1 MADTR
6 RSRMTTAGLN
16 LIAQAM
22 SIYDENL
29 KLQVSNAPFQ
39 QMFALPDALATPG
52 ADFEDTIWHLV
63 RSGEYGPIADPER
76 FVAERVAQARAFE
89 PHYMERTRANGRTIS
104 VEGSPLP
111 EGGWVA
117 VYTDITQV
125 KAQEAL
131 LRARSEELSEELLS
145 RAEELAAANRKLAA
159 TVTALEE
166 TKRQLTRS
174 EAQTRLTTEMMP
186 AHIAHVDADGVY
198 TYSNRKLSAILP
210 GRPSDIVGRSL
221 GEVLGEETL
230 ARIAPRIEAAHRGEE
245 SGFAFTD
252 TPSARRLRAAFTPD
266 RQGGSNNLS
275 MDVTEETQARSALQQ
290 THRRNL
296 AAQMTS
302 GMAHDFSNLLT
313 IILGLQ
319 GRLRRL
325 EGLPAE
331 ARTLIDGTLAATRR
345 GGALLDRIGD
355 MTAARPYRARA
366 TDLGTLLADFMTL
379 ARSTLP
385 DGIVLDLRR
394 HLPDV
399 PVLLDPG
406 MLQDALLNLILNAR
420 DACGAEGR
428 ITLTARTV
436 SDTWIELVVDDT
448 GPGLSE
454 TVLDRALE
462 PFFTTKGTEGSG
474 LGLPMVYDM
483 VKLAGGDLQ
492 LANSDTGARITLR
505 LPLRPAPLLSGGL
518 VLLVEDDDTL
528 RVEIRDM
535 LTGLGHAVI
544 EAVSAEEATDLIGEV
559 PGIGLV
565 LSDLH
570 LCGETT
576 GVDLARRLD
585 GTGLPLVLMTSLPSD
600 DPLHRAARDLAP
612 VLRKPFDRQTLSG
625 LLSPEAAE

>member
-245 SGFAFTD
+245 SVF
-252 TPSARRLRAAFTPD
+252 
-266 RQGGSNNLS
+266 
-275 MDVTEETQARSALQQ
+275 
-290 THRRNL
+290 
-296 AAQMTS
+296 
-302 GMAHDFSNLLT
+302 
-313 IILGLQ
+313 
-319 GRLRRL
+319 
-325 EGLPAE
+325 
-331 ARTLIDGTLAATRR
+331 
-345 GGALLDRIGD
+345 
-355 MTAARPYRARA
+355 
-366 TDLGTLLADFMTL
+366 
-379 ARSTLP
+379 
-385 DGIVLDLRR
+385 
-394 HLPDV
+394 
-399 PVLLDPG
+399 
-406 MLQDALLNLILNAR
+406 
-420 DACGAEGR
+420 
-428 ITLTARTV
+428 
-436 SDTWIELVVDDT
+436 
-448 GPGLSE
+448 
-454 TVLDRALE
+454 
-462 PFFTTKGTEGSG
+462 
-474 LGLPMVYDM
+474 
-483 VKLAGGDLQ
+483 
-492 LANSDTGARITLR
+492 
-505 LPLRPAPLLSGGL
+505 
-518 VLLVEDDDTL
+518 
-528 RVEIRDM
+528 
-535 LTGLGHAVI
+535 
-544 EAVSAEEATDLIGEV
+544 
-559 PGIGLV
+559 
-565 LSDLH
+565 
-570 LCGETT
+570 
-576 GVDLARRLD
+576 
-585 GTGLPLVLMTSLPSD
+585 
-600 DPLHRAARDLAP
+600 
-612 VLRKPFDRQTLSG
+612 
-625 LLSPEAAE
+625 